1 MPQHPNAAAPLCRRL
16 EDLTLGL
23 RSMRTQWNRL
33 LPLKAVPLQ
42 APQAAS
48 TRPTG
53 WRLLQPPPPPDAS
66 RRGSLLRPP
75 GARERMLGSA
85 AAGKQHKRQELS
97 GGGGGKRSGAERQPK
112 AAQVVVS
119 VGDRV
124 QARDRYGD
132 WYDAKVTNERG
143 EGANREVKVHFV
155 GWSRT
160 RDEWVGGDKLRTA
173 TPRLANRGVRG
184 MA

>member
-1 MPQHPNAAAPLCRRL
+1 M
-16 EDLTLGL
+16 
-23 RSMRTQWNRL
+23 
-33 LPLKAVPLQ
+33 
-42 APQAAS
+42 
-48 TRPTG
+48 
-53 WRLLQPPPPPDAS
+53 
-66 RRGSLLRPP
+66 
-75 GARERMLGSA
+75 
-85 AAGKQHKRQELS
+85 
-97 GGGGGKRSGAERQPK
+97 
-112 AAQVVVS
+112 S

-184 MA
+184 MAPPFPPFPPFLRFLPYAQHSTARPPPEGPPLRYSL